1 MEIFKLTDN
10 FYKHI
15 PYTSGVYA
23 IRNDLNN
30 HMYIGSTTNL
40 RRRLRTHIGYLK
52 NDKHTNELLQCDF
65 NKIGIDKFSYII
77 LEHCDEN
84 IDTLHYLENKYIQ
97 QYAFYNE
104 ARVDG
109 APVHQYDLTGKYIQ
123 SFKNL
128 KQAAKFVNGFTD
140 NVRAICDGRKKSYK
154 GYQWAF
160 DKADNIGKII
170 RYSNCSRT
178 RKAVGQYTV
187 DGILIN
193 EYQSKHDASNKC
205 GISAANISNCLHGRS
220 KTAGGFIWKFL
231 DKKINYDK

>member
-1 MEIFKLTDN
+1 METFKLTDD

-40 RRRLRTHIGYLK
+40 RRCLRTHIGYLK
-52 NDKHTNELLQCDF
+52 
-65 NKIGIDKFSYII
+65 
-77 LEHCDEN
+77 
-84 IDTLHYLENKYIQ
+84 
-97 QYAFYNE
+97 
-104 ARVDG
+104 
-109 APVHQYDLTGKYIQ
+109 
-123 SFKNL
+123 
-128 KQAAKFVNGFTD
+128 

-154 GYQWAF
+154 GYQWSF

-187 DGILIN
+187 DDVLIN
-193 EYQSKHDASNKC
+193 EYQSKYDASKKC